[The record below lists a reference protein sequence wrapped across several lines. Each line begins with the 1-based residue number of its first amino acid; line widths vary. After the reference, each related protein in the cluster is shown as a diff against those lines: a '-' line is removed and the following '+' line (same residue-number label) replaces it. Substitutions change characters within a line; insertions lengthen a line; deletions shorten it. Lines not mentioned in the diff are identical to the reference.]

1 MISVRQWIISALG
14 LLTIVTFCTYQLLD
28 VRMPRSMDR
37 AEWVRFLSTEIPGGE
52 SLSASSSLWS
62 LLMGIQGVQLLFGIP
77 FLHVTQISMGFL
89 LHPALVFASC
99 AVLECMV
106 MYGFLFVQA
115 HTVDMLAEESQRAL
129 PMVAEHRAKRFC
141 FVFSMLM
148 SSLPLYMSVITV
160 HVGIV
165 QKHEFVLIGTLVSM
179 LSVSK
184 NVVLGALLRAGGH
197 AFACTA
203 LGLVVFASPIL
214 FTLVTV
220 YMSSLA
226 KAHGP
231 PRAGDALELEEV
243 RSLAG
248 TCTSEPSA
256 FEQYDAYVLEQAE
269 DETLA
274 ERIEE
279 ILSPEPAGS
288 EVGSPRGV
296 QEPSASPVGE
306 TQEQARAGSVD
317 ARS

>member
-28 VRMPRSMDR
+28 VQIPRNMER
-37 AEWVRFLSTEIPGGE
+37 TEWVRFVSTQIPGGE
-52 SLSASSSLWS
+52 SLAASTSLWS
-62 LLMGIQGVQLLFGIP
+62 LLMGMQCVQLVFGIP

-89 LHPALVFASC
+89 LHPGLVFASC
-99 AVLECMV
+99 AALECLV
-106 MYGFLFVQA
+106 MYGFLLIQA
-115 HTVDMLAEESQRAL
+115 HTVDMLAEEAQRAL
-129 PMVAEHRAKRFC
+129 PIVGERRAKRLWFA
-141 FVFSMLM
+141 FSMLM
-148 SSLPLYMSVITV
+148 SSLPVYMSVVTV
-160 HVGIV
+160 HVGILRPG
-165 QKHEFVLIGTLVSM
+165 EFALLAVLVSV

-197 AFACTA
+197 ALACTL
-203 LGLVVFASPIL
+203 LGLFVFASPIF

-220 YMSSLA
+220 YMSSVA

-231 PRAGDALELEEV
+231 PGAGDALELEEV

-274 ERIEE
+274 ERIDE
-279 ILSPEPAGS
+279 ILSPGLPES
-288 EVGSPRGV
+288 ESSPR
-296 QEPSASPVGE
+296 ASLPGAD
-306 TQEQARAGSVD
+306 TTSDARQPVD
-317 ARS
+317 ADTGSQNTSA

>member
-14 LLTIVTFCTYQLLD
+14 VLTIVTFSTYQLLD
-28 VRMPRSMDR
+28 VQIPRSMER
-37 AEWVRFLSTEIPGGE
+37 AEWVRFVSTQIPGGE
-52 SLSASSSLWS
+52 SLSASTSLWS
-62 LLMGIQGVQLLFGIP
+62 LLMGIQGVQLMLGIP

-89 LHPALVFASC
+89 LHPGLAFVSC
-99 AVLECMV
+99 AALECLV
-106 MYGFLFVQA
+106 MYGFLLIQA
-115 HTVDMLAEESQRAL
+115 YTVDMLAEEAQRAL
-129 PMVAEHRAKRFC
+129 PMVAERRAKRLWFA
-141 FVFSMLM
+141 FSMLM
-148 SSLPLYMSVITV
+148 SSLPVYMSVITV

-165 QKHEFVLIGTLVSM
+165 RRHEFALLAVLVSV

-184 NVVLGALLRAGGH
+184 NVMLGALLCAGGH
-197 AFACTA
+197 ALACTV

-226 KAHGP
+226 KTHGP
-231 PRAGDALELEEV
+231 PGAADALELEEV

-274 ERIEE
+274 ERIDE
-279 ILSPEPAGS
+279 ILSPELAES
-288 EVGSPRGV
+288 EAGSPRGV
-296 QEPSASPVGE
+296 QEADADPVGE
-306 TQEQARAGSVD
+306 TQEQARAASVD